1 MESKHLEEN
10 MIITRHHCG
19 FAGTLFPVENVKLCC
34 TLELPGE
41 LLILLMPKLH
51 SILVSSAYLRL
62 LIFLPILIPACA
74 SSSLAFHMMYL
85 VGYHPQGRKESD
97 TTEQLHFY
105 SAYKLN
111 KQSDNIQP
119 RHTLLP
125 ILKQSVVPC
134 LVLTVAS

>member
-51 SILVSSAYLRL
+51 TIPVTSESLGMGPRHHYSSNPQRL
-62 LIFLPILIPACA
+62 LIC
-74 SSSLAFHMMYL
+74 
-85 VGYHPQGRKESD
+85 
-97 TTEQLHFY
+97 
-105 SAYKLN
+105 
-111 KQSDNIQP
+111 
-119 RHTLLP
+119 
-125 ILKQSVVPC
+125 
-134 LVLTVAS
+134 